1 MKITELLTKHTIKL
15 NIESKEKENVID
27 EMVTVLDKA
36 GKLNDRQAYKEAIL
50 NRESQSSTGIGEG
63 IAIPHAKTASVINPA
78 IAFGRS
84 KDGVD
89 YESLDGQPAHLV
101 FMIAATEGANNTHL
115 EALSRLS
122 TLLMREEI
130 RKQLLEAESEDAII
144 DIINQHDKD
153 DDEEEEEEEAAPAP
167 AGKGKILAVT
177 ACPTGIAH
185 TFMAA
190 DALKEKAKE
199 LGVEI
204 KVETNGSSGIKHKLT
219 AQEIE
224 DAPAIIVAADKQVEM
239 ERFKG
244 KRVLQVPVTAGIRR
258 PQELIEK
265 AMNQDAPIY
274 QGSGGGSAASND
286 DEEAKGKSGSGIGNT
301 FYKHLMSGV
310 SNMLPFVVGGGILV
324 AISFFWG
331 IHSAD
336 PNDPSYNTFAAALN
350 FIGGDN
356 ALKLIVAVL
365 AGFIAMSIAD
375 RPGFAPGMV
384 GGFMATQANAG
395 FLGGLIAGFLAG
407 YVVILLKKVFT
418 FIPQSLD
425 GLKPVLIYPLFGIF
439 ITGVLMQFVV
449 NTPVAAFMNFLT
461 NWLESLGTGNLVLM
475 GIILGGMMAIDM
487 GGPLNK
493 AAFTFGIAMIDAGN
507 YAPHA
512 AIMAGGMVPPLGI
525 ALATTIFRNKFT
537 QRDRE
542 AGITCYFMGAAF
554 VTEGAIPFA
563 AADPLRVIP
572 AAVVGAA
579 VAGGLTEFFRVTL
592 PAPHGGVFVAFI
604 TNHPMLYLLSIVIGA
619 VVMAII
625 LGIVKKTC
633 YRKIRKKASLVRKDA
648 FSYPAGRER
657 G

>member
-89 YESLDGQPAHLV
+89 YESLRGQPAHLV

-153 DDEEEEEEEAAPAP
+153 DDDEEEEEEAAPAP

-199 LGVEI
+199 LGVDI

-265 AMNQDAPIY
+265 AMNQDAPVY
-274 QGSGGGSAASND
+274 QGSGGASSASND
-286 DEEAKGKSGSGIGNT
+286 EDEARGKSGNSIGSA

-331 IHSAD
+331 INSSNPDD
-336 PNDPSYNTFAAALN
+336 PTYNTFAAALK

-356 ALKLIVAVL
+356 ALGLIVAVL

-407 YVVILLKKVFT
+407 YIVVLLKKAFV

-425 GLKPVLIYPLFGIF
+425 GLKPVLIYPLLGIF
-439 ITGVLMQFVV
+439 LTGIIMRFVV
-449 NTPVAAFMNFLT
+449 NTPVAAFMDFLT

-525 ALATTIFRNKFT
+525 ALATTIFRNKFS

-604 TNHPMLYLLSIVIGA
+604 TNHPLLYLLSIVIGA

-625 LGIVKKTC
+625 LGILKKPVTE
-633 YRKIRKKASLVRKDA
+633 K
-648 FSYPAGRER
+648 
-657 G
+657 

>member
-1 MKITELLTKHTIKL
+1 MKITELLTKQTIKL
-15 NIESKEKENVID
+15 QLDSQQKEAVIEEL
-27 EMVTVLDKA
+27 VTVLDTA
-36 GKLNDRQAYKEAIL
+36 GKLNDKEGYKEAVT
-50 NRESQSSTGIGEG
+50 NREKQSSTGIGEG
-63 IAIPHAKTASVINPA
+63 IAIPHAKTASVKEPA

-84 KDGVD
+84 VAGVD
-89 YESLDGQPAHLV
+89 YESLDAQPSHLV

-130 RKQLLEAESEDAII
+130 RKQLLEAATEDEII
-144 DIINQHDKD
+144 DIINTHDK
-153 DDEEEEEEEAAPAP
+153 DDEEEEEVQEEPVV
-167 AGKGKILAVT
+167 AGKPAKILAVT

-199 LGVEI
+199 MGVDI
-204 KVETNGSSGIKHKLT
+204 KVETNGSGGIKHALT
-219 AQEIE
+219 AKEIE
-224 DAPAIIVAADKQVEM
+224 EAPAIIVAADKQVEM

-244 KRVLQVPVTAGIRR
+244 KHVIEVPVTAGIRR

-265 AMNQDAPIY
+265 AVNQDAPIY
-274 QGSGGGSAASND
+274 KGSGGSSSK
-286 DEEAKGKSGSGIGNT
+286 DEHESSGKGRSG

-331 IHSAD
+331 INSAD
-336 PNDPSYNTFAAALN
+336 PKDPSFNSFAAVLKG
-350 FIGGDN
+350 IGGDN
-356 ALKLIVAVL
+356 ALALIVAVL

-384 GGFMATQANAG
+384 GGFMASAAGAG

-407 YVVILLKKVFT
+407 YVVVLLKKVFT
-418 FIPQSLD
+418 FVPQSLD
-425 GLKPVLIYPLFGIF
+425 GIKPVLLYPLFGIF
-439 ITGVLMQFVV
+439 FTGIIMHYIV
-449 NTPVAAFMNFLT
+449 NTPVKMVMDGLT
-461 NWLESLGTGNLVLM
+461 HWLETLGTGNLVLM
-475 GIILGGMMAIDM
+475 GIILAGMMAIDM
-487 GGPLNK
+487 GGPINK
-493 AAFTFGIAMIDAGN
+493 AAYTFGLAMIAAGN

-525 ALATTIFRNKFT
+525 ALATTIFRNKFSK
-537 QRDRE
+537 RDRE

-554 VTEGAIPFA
+554 ITEGAIPFA

-572 AAVVGAA
+572 SAVIGAA

-592 PAPHGGVFVAFI
+592 PAPHGGLFVFWV
-604 TNHPMLYLLSIVIGA
+604 TNHPVLYIISILIGA
-619 VVMAII
+619 VVTAIL
-625 LGIVKKTC
+625 LGILKKPVKLE
-633 YRKIRKKASLVRKDA
+633 A
-648 FSYPAGRER
+648 
-657 G
+657 

>member
-89 YESLDGQPAHLV
+89 YESLDGQPAQLV

-625 LGIVKKTC
+625 LGIVKKTVTE
-633 YRKIRKKASLVRKDA
+633 K
-648 FSYPAGRER
+648 
-657 G
+657 

>member
-144 DIINQHDKD
+144 DIINLHDKD
-153 DDEEEEEEEAAPAP
+153 DDEEEEEEETAPAP

-265 AMNQDAPIY
+265 AVNQDAPIY
-274 QGSGGGSAASND
+274 QGSGGGSSAQS
-286 DEEAKGKSGSGIGNT
+286 DENEPKAKSGGIGNA

-331 IHSAD
+331 IHSSD

-407 YVVILLKKVFT
+407 YVVILLKKVFV

-439 ITGVLMQFVV
+439 ITGVLMQFVI

-461 NWLESLGTGNLVLM
+461 DWLQSLGTGNLVLM

-525 ALATTIFRNKFT
+525 ALATTIFRNKFS

-592 PAPHGGVFVAFI
+592 PAPHGGIFVAFI
-604 TNHPMLYLLSIVIGA
+604 TNHPLLYLLSIVIGA
-619 VVMAII
+619 VVMAMI
-625 LGIVKKTC
+625 LGIVKKPVTE
-633 YRKIRKKASLVRKDA
+633 K
-648 FSYPAGRER
+648 
-657 G
+657 

>member
-625 LGIVKKTC
+625 LGIVKKPVTD
-633 YRKIRKKASLVRKDA
+633 RKSVV
-648 FSYPAGRER
+648 
-657 G
+657 

>member
-1 MKITELLTKHTIKL
+1 MKITELLTKQTIKL
-15 NIESKEKENVID
+15 QLDSQQKEAVIEEL
-27 EMVTVLDKA
+27 VTVLDTA
-36 GKLNDRQAYKEAIL
+36 GKLNDKEGYKAAVI
-50 NRESQSSTGIGEG
+50 NREKQSSTGIGEG
-63 IAIPHAKTASVINPA
+63 IAIPHAKTASVKEPA

-84 KDGVD
+84 VAGVD
-89 YESLDGQPAHLV
+89 YESLDAQPSHLV

-130 RKQLLEAESEDAII
+130 RKQLLEAATEDEII
-144 DIINQHDKD
+144 DIINTHDK
-153 DDEEEEEEEAAPAP
+153 DDEEEEVQEEPAASGKPA
-167 AGKGKILAVT
+167 KILAVT

-199 LGVEI
+199 MGVDI
-204 KVETNGSSGIKHKLT
+204 KVETNGSGGIKHALT
-219 AQEIE
+219 AKEIE
-224 DAPAIIVAADKQVEM
+224 EAPAIIVAADKQVEM

-244 KRVLQVPVTAGIRR
+244 KHVIEVPVTAGIRR

-265 AMNQDAPIY
+265 AVNQDAPIY
-274 QGSGGGSAASND
+274 KGSGGSSSK
-286 DEEAKGKSGSGIGNT
+286 DEHESSGKGRSG

-331 IHSAD
+331 INSAD
-336 PNDPSYNTFAAALN
+336 PKDPSFNSFAAVLKG
-350 FIGGDN
+350 IGGDN
-356 ALKLIVAVL
+356 ALALIVAVL

-384 GGFMATQANAG
+384 GGFMASAAGAG

-407 YVVILLKKVFT
+407 YVVVLLKKVFT
-418 FIPQSLD
+418 FVPQSLD
-425 GLKPVLIYPLFGIF
+425 GIKPVLLYPLFGIF
-439 ITGVLMQFVV
+439 FTGIIMHYVV
-449 NTPVAAFMNFLT
+449 NTPVKMVMDGLT
-461 NWLESLGTGNLVLM
+461 HWLETLGTGNLVLM
-475 GIILGGMMAIDM
+475 GIILAGMMAIDM
-487 GGPLNK
+487 GGPINK
-493 AAFTFGIAMIDAGN
+493 AAYTFGLAMIAAGN

-525 ALATTIFRNKFT
+525 ALATTIFRNKFSK
-537 QRDRE
+537 RDRE

-554 VTEGAIPFA
+554 ITEGAIPFA

-572 AAVVGAA
+572 SAVIGAA

-592 PAPHGGVFVAFI
+592 PAPHGGLFVFWV
-604 TNHPMLYLLSIVIGA
+604 TNHPILYIISILIGA
-619 VVMAII
+619 VVTAIL
-625 LGIVKKTC
+625 LGILKKPVKLE
-633 YRKIRKKASLVRKDA
+633 A
-648 FSYPAGRER
+648 
-657 G
+657 

>member
-27 EMVTVLDKA
+27 EMVTVLDQA
-36 GKLNDRQAYKEAIL
+36 GKLNDRAAYKEAIL

-84 KDGVD
+84 KEGVD
-89 YESLDGQPAHLV
+89 YESLDAQPAHLI

-130 RKQLLEAESEDAII
+130 RKQLLEAETEDAII
-144 DIINQHDKD
+144 DIINAHDKD
-153 DDEEEEEEEAAPAP
+153 DDEEEEENEPQAPSS
-167 AGKGKILAVT
+167 KGKILAVT

-199 LGVEI
+199 LGVDI
-204 KVETNGSSGIKHKLT
+204 KVETNGSSGIKHALT

-244 KRVLQVPVTAGIRR
+244 KHVLEVPVTAGIRR

-265 AMNQDAPIY
+265 AVNQDAPIY
-274 QGSGGGSAASND
+274 KGNSGGSSAGS
-286 DEEAKGKSGSGIGNT
+286 EEAESKGKSGGIGNT

-331 IHSAD
+331 INSSKPDD
-336 PNDPSYNTFAAALN
+336 PTYNAFAAALK

-356 ALKLIVAVL
+356 ALALIVAVL

-375 RPGFAPGMV
+375 RPGLAPGMV
-384 GGFMATQANAG
+384 GGFMAYQADAG

-407 YVVILLKKVFT
+407 YIVVLLKKVFAG
-418 FIPQSLD
+418 IPQSLD
-425 GLKPVLIYPLFGIF
+425 GLKPVLLYPLFGIF
-439 ITGVLMQFVV
+439 LTGIIMRFVI
-449 NTPVAAFMNFLT
+449 NTPVAAFMSFLT

-525 ALATTIFRNKFT
+525 ALATTFFKSKFSK
-537 QRDRE
+537 RDRE
-542 AGITCYFMGAAF
+542 AGVTCYFMGAAF

-572 AAVVGAA
+572 ASVIGAA

-604 TNHPMLYLLSIVIGA
+604 TNHPLLYLLSIVIGA
-619 VVMAII
+619 VITAVL
-625 LGIVKKTC
+625 LGIFKKPVT
-633 YRKIRKKASLVRKDA
+633 
-648 FSYPAGRER
+648 EQ
-657 G
+657 

>member
-153 DDEEEEEEEAAPAP
+153 DDEEEEEEEEAAPAP

-274 QGSGGGSAASND
+274 QGSGGGSSAASND
-286 DEEAKGKSGSGIGNT
+286 DEEAKGKSGSGIGNA

-625 LGIVKKTC
+625 LGIVKKPVTE
-633 YRKIRKKASLVRKDA
+633 K
-648 FSYPAGRER
+648 
-657 G
+657 

>member
-625 LGIVKKTC
+625 LGIVKKPE
-633 YRKIRKKASLVRKDA
+633 I
-648 FSYPAGRER
+648 GRAHV
-657 G
+657 

>member
-1 MKITELLTKHTIKL
+1 
-15 NIESKEKENVID
+15 
-27 EMVTVLDKA
+27 MVTVLDKA

-144 DIINQHDKD
+144 DIINQPDKD

-625 LGIVKKTC
+625 LGIVKKPVTE
-633 YRKIRKKASLVRKDA
+633 K
-648 FSYPAGRER
+648 
-657 G
+657 

>member
-153 DDEEEEEEEAAPAP
+153 DDEEEEEAAPAP

-265 AMNQDAPIY
+265 AVNQDAPIY
-274 QGSGGGSAASND
+274 QGSGGSSAQS
-286 DEEAKGKSGSGIGNT
+286 DENEAKGSSGGIGNA

-331 IHSAD
+331 IHSSD

-407 YVVILLKKVFT
+407 YVVILLKKVFV

-439 ITGVLMQFVV
+439 ITGVLMQFVI

-461 NWLESLGTGNLVLM
+461 DWLQSLGTGNLVLM

-525 ALATTIFRNKFT
+525 ALATTIFRNKFS

-592 PAPHGGVFVAFI
+592 PAPHGGIFVAFI
-604 TNHPMLYLLSIVIGA
+604 TNHPLLYLLSIVIGA

-625 LGIVKKTC
+625 LGIVKKPVTE
-633 YRKIRKKASLVRKDA
+633 K
-648 FSYPAGRER
+648 
-657 G
+657 

>member
-153 DDEEEEEEEAAPAP
+153 DDEEEEAAPAP
-167 AGKGKILAVT
+167 AGKGKGKILAVT

-625 LGIVKKTC
+625 LGIVKKPVTE
-633 YRKIRKKASLVRKDA
+633 K
-648 FSYPAGRER
+648 
-657 G
+657 

>member
-167 AGKGKILAVT
+167 AGKGKGKILAVT

-625 LGIVKKTC
+625 LGIVKKPVTE
-633 YRKIRKKASLVRKDA
+633 K
-648 FSYPAGRER
+648 
-657 G
+657 

>member
-1 MKITELLTKHTIKL
+1 MKITELLTKDTIHL
-15 NIESKEKENVID
+15 NIESKKKENVID

-36 GKLNDRQAYKEAIL
+36 GRLNDREAYKAAIL

-84 KDGVD
+84 KAGVD
-89 YESLDGQPAHLV
+89 YDSLDGQPAHLV

-130 RKQLLEAESEDAII
+130 RKQLLEAETKDAII

-153 DDEEEEEEEAAPAP
+153 DDEEEEEQEEQAAPS
-167 AGKGKILAVT
+167 GKGKILAVT

-190 DALKEKAKE
+190 DALREKAKE

-244 KRVLQVPVTAGIRR
+244 KHVLQVPVTAGIRR

-265 AMNQDAPIY
+265 AVNQDAPIY
-274 QGSGGGSAASND
+274 EGSGGSSASSNED
-286 DEEAKGKSGSGIGNT
+286 GPKTKSGNSIGSM

-336 PNDPSYNTFAAALN
+336 PKDPTYNTFAAALN

-407 YVVILLKKVFT
+407 YVVILLKKLFV

-425 GLKPVLIYPLFGIF
+425 GLKPVLIYPLLGIF
-439 ITGVLMQFVV
+439 ITGVLMQFVI

-525 ALATTIFRNKFT
+525 ALATTFFKHKFSK
-537 QRDRE
+537 RDRE

-572 AAVVGAA
+572 AAVIGSA
-579 VAGGLTEFFRVTL
+579 VAGGLTEFFRITL

-604 TNHPMLYLLSIVIGA
+604 TNHPMLYLMSIVIGA
-619 VVMAII
+619 IVTAVI
-625 LGIVKKTC
+625 LGIVKKPVTE
-633 YRKIRKKASLVRKDA
+633 K
-648 FSYPAGRER
+648 
-657 G
+657 

>member
-130 RKQLLEAESEDAII
+130 RKQLIEAESEDAII
-144 DIINQHDKD
+144 HIINQHDKD
-153 DDEEEEEEEAAPAP
+153 DDEEEEEEAAPAP

-625 LGIVKKTC
+625 LGIVKKPVTE
-633 YRKIRKKASLVRKDA
+633 K
-648 FSYPAGRER
+648 
-657 G
+657 

>member
-625 LGIVKKTC
+625 LGIVKKPC
-633 YRKIRKKASLVRKDA
+633 
-648 FSYPAGRER
+648 
-657 G
+657 

>member
-1 MKITELLTKHTIKL
+1 MKKI
-15 NIESKEKENVID
+15 
-27 EMVTVLDKA
+27 
-36 GKLNDRQAYKEAIL
+36 
-50 NRESQSSTGIGEG
+50 
-63 IAIPHAKTASVINPA
+63 IAITS
-78 IAFGRS
+78 
-84 KDGVD
+84 
-89 YESLDGQPAHLV
+89 
-101 FMIAATEGANNTHL
+101 
-115 EALSRLS
+115 
-122 TLLMREEI
+122 
-130 RKQLLEAESEDAII
+130 
-144 DIINQHDKD
+144 
-153 DDEEEEEEEAAPAP
+153 
-167 AGKGKILAVT
+167 
-177 ACPTGIAH
+177 CPVGIAH
-185 TFMAA
+185 TYMAA
-190 DALKEKAKE
+190 ENLEKAGKAVGAE
-199 LGVEI
+199 V
-204 KVETNGSSGIKHKLT
+204 KVETHGSIGIENELT
-219 AQEIE
+219 AKDIE
-224 DAPAIIVAADKQVEM
+224 EAAGVIIAADTKIDKS
-239 ERFKG
+239 RFGG
-244 KRVLQVPVTAGIRR
+244 KPLITVGVQEGIHHADELVGEILAG
-258 PQELIEK
+258 K
-265 AMNQDAPIY
+265 APIY
-274 QGSGGGSAASND
+274 KSTETTISAETKSESENL
-286 DEEAKGKSGSGIGNT
+286 GKKI
-301 FYKHLMSGV
+301 YKSLMNGV
-310 SNMLPFVVGGGILV
+310 SYMVPFVVTGGLLI
-324 AISFFWG
+324 AISLTLGGTATPEG
-331 IHSAD
+331 IKIPEGTIWATMNSIGSIAMGLMVPILSA
-336 PNDPSYNTFAAALN
+336 
-350 FIGGDN
+350 
-356 ALKLIVAVL
+356 
-365 AGFIAMSIAD
+365 FIAQSIAD

-625 LGIVKKTC
+625 LGIVKKPVTE
-633 YRKIRKKASLVRKDA
+633 K
-648 FSYPAGRER
+648 
-657 G
+657 